1 MKKINIIIPS
11 YNYSEYLDSCLM
23 SVISQKIDCPIDIL
37 ISDDC
42 SSDDSLGVLKRIKSS
57 WESDRVK
64 IFIFQQ
70 EKNMGEVKNVKFLL
84 DMCDGDYIAYIDA
97 DDYWIDPNKLQ
108 KQIDFLESN
117 EEYSMCFTGY
127 IIKNENEF
135 VPTSDGSSFLG
146 LMEDWNIENMLTPE
160 SLSKDNFI
168 FASSRFFRNY
178 KNLYKKYF
186 EIFTASDWAI
196 NFELSLKGKIKYVDY
211 PSYVYRTKSGSLS
224 TKNDLNID
232 PEKYLEEIKSAFLS
246 RILEEKNEKSISS
259 GSF

>member
-108 KQIDFLESN
+108 KQIDFLNCNPDYVMS
-117 EEYSMCFTGY
+117 FTGHW
-127 IIKNENEF
+127 IKYK
-135 VPTSDGSSFLG
+135 DGEYAPSNPNQWLCATRQS
-146 LMEDWNIENMLTPE
+146 EDITTETLLNGNWISYGRVWRNIDVIKDWMMDLPYMDWPMNYE
-160 SLSKDNFI
+160 LSKFGKINYLDFPTGVYRQHSGGVYSELTREQEHERTNRVI
-168 FASSRFFRNY
+168 EKLLIDYKNY
-178 KNLYKKYF
+178 K
-186 EIFTASDWAI
+186 S
-196 NFELSLKGKIKYVDY
+196 
-211 PSYVYRTKSGSLS
+211 
-224 TKNDLNID
+224 
-232 PEKYLEEIKSAFLS
+232 
-246 RILEEKNEKSISS
+246 
-259 GSF
+259 